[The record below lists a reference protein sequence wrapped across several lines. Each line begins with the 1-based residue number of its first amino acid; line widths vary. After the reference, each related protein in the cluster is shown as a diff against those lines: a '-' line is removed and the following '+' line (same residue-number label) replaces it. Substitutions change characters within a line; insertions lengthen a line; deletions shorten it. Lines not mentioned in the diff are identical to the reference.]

1 MEITL
6 LRANINNAK
15 ELHAMQ
21 VKAFKELL
29 EKYQDYDTNPGNES
43 VEKVEARLKQDF
55 TFYYFICIGQQK
67 AGAIR
72 IVDQKENGKNKRISP
87 IFILPEFQGK
97 GIAQK
102 AIRLCEE
109 MHGSENWE
117 LDTIL
122 QESKNCHLYEKMGYR
137 QTERSKVINERLTL
151 SFYEKK
157 EADITCMQSYLVPK
171 VVSARQV
178 HVVTVVYVQ
187 KRGRKHRSSAC
198 LTI

>member
-1 MEITL
+1 MEVTL
-6 LRANINNAK
+6 LRADIDNAK

-21 VKAFKELL
+21 VEAFKELL
-29 EKYQDYDTNPGNES
+29 EKYQDFDTSPANET

-67 AGAIR
+67 VGAIR
-72 IVDQKENGKNKRISP
+72 IVDKKENGKSKRISP

-109 MHGSENWE
+109 MHGDDNWE

-122 QESKNCHLYEKMGYR
+122 QESKNCYLYEKMGYR
-137 QTERSKVINERLTL
+137 QIGKTKVINERLTFT
-151 SFYEKK
+151 FYEK
-157 EADITCMQSYLVPK
+157 
-171 VVSARQV
+171 
-178 HVVTVVYVQ
+178 
-187 KRGRKHRSSAC
+187 
-198 LTI
+198 